1 MRRIVFVT
9 GSFGI
14 GGTEKHLGDLIDRLD
29 PTAFDIVIV
38 TMGRDSYSGRIDQSP
53 GRRIRVAPGF
63 GRGFLAA
70 FRGLRALDPDV
81 VVFTL
86 GEFAQFH
93 WNVYLA
99 ARLCGADRVAVIEHS
114 IAPEP
119 RALPFSE
126 AIREEPGRLRALA
139 RWVTAPVRRRV
150 TTRLAGLVSDATVC
164 VSQAVRD
171 RLVRDY
177 GYPERKTVIRHNGV
191 DVRHFARTAARW
203 PVPPILEGRRG
214 PVAVCVAH
222 FVPPKRFDL
231 LVRAMRGVVA
241 RHPESCCVLVGEGP
255 LEESIRSLVR
265 ELGLEKSVLFA
276 GAAADVRPY
285 LAAGDVFVLSSDREG
300 LPLVLLEAMAFGL
313 PCVVSD
319 AGGSREAVREGV
331 NGFVVE
337 PGSAAAL
344 EQGIERLFSSPELRT
359 RMGESSRRIVESEF
373 EIDGSMAAVGSA
385 LLGEE
390 VPVRVRRAG

>member
-14 GGTEKHLGDLIDRLD
+14 GGTEKHLTDLIDRLD
-29 PTAFDIVIV
+29 PAAFEIVVV
-38 TMGRDSYSGRIDQSP
+38 TMGRDPYTGRIDQSP
-53 GRRIRVAPGF
+53 GRRIRVVPGF
-63 GRGFLAA
+63 GRGFFAA
-70 FRGLRALDPDV
+70 LRGLRALDPDV

-99 ARLCGADRVAVIEHS
+99 ARLCGAKRVAVIEHS

-119 RALPFSE
+119 RALPLSE
-126 AIREEPGRLRALA
+126 ALREESGRVRAIA
-139 RWVTAPVRRRV
+139 RWITAPVRRRV

-164 VSQAVRD
+164 VSKAVRD

-191 DVRHFARTAARW
+191 DVRHFARAAAPW
-203 PVPPILEGRRG
+203 PVPRILAGHGG

-231 LVRAMRGVVA
+231 LVQAMRGIVA
-241 RHPESCCVLVGEGP
+241 RHPESCCVLVGQGP
-255 LEESIRSLVR
+255 LEDSIRALVR
-265 ELGLEKSVLFA
+265 ELGLERNVLFA

-285 LAAGDVFVLSSDREG
+285 LAAADVFVLSSDREG

-319 AGGSREAVREGV
+319 AGGAREAVRDGE

-337 PGSAAAL
+337 PGSARAL
-344 EQGIERLFSSPELRT
+344 AEGIERLFASPELCA
-359 RMGESSRRIVESEF
+359 RMGESSRRIAEREF
-373 EIDGSMAAVGSA
+373 EIEGSMAAVGSA

-390 VPVRVRRAG
+390 LGGRRAG